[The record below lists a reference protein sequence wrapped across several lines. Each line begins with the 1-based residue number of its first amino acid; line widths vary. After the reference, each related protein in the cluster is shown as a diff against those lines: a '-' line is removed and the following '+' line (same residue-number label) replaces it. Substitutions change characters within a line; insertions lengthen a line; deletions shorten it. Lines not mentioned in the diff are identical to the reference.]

1 MYCCFYD
8 LGPFF
13 REKVSAKN
21 QQQINQRNELDK
33 RNGKNSQSNV
43 YYV

>member
-13 REKVSAKN
+13 RERVSAKN
-21 QQQINQRNELDK
+21 QQQINELD
-33 RNGKNSQSNV
+33 RGNGKNSQLNV

>member
-1 MYCCFYD
+1 MYCCIYD

-21 QQQINQRNELDK
+21 QQQINQQNELD
-33 RNGKNSQSNV
+33 RGNENSQLNV

>member
-21 QQQINQRNELDK
+21 QQQINQQNELD
-33 RNGKNSQSNV
+33 RGNENSQLNV